1 MVGKNKGGGGGKEAN
16 IKETRVLRDQLIIL
30 AVGGGGFRGGS
41 NCFQEG
47 GSQSSMAEC
56 KVGM

>member
-1 MVGKNKGGGGGKEAN
+1 MVGKNKGGRGGS
-16 IKETRVLRDQLIIL
+16 IRETRVLRDQFIIL
-30 AVGGGGFRGGS
+30 AVEGGFRGGS